1 MTEQHRLE
9 DMRMILK
16 ERFRVKHD
24 LPGVFFDPK
33 AMMDDNAERTA
44 VENQTAMLWKFLSSQ
59 DDFEFKSIQDILK
72 DLDTCQTK
80 NAGDIEELK
89 DRTKVL
95 IGE

>member
-33 AMMDDNAERTA
+33 AMMDDDAERTA
-44 VENQTAMLWKFLSSQ
+44 VENQTTTLWKFMSSQ

>member
-33 AMMDDNAERTA
+33 AMMDDDAERTA
-44 VENQTAMLWKFLSSQ
+44 VENQTTTLWKFMSSK
-59 DDFEFKSIQDILK
+59 DDFEFKSFQDILK